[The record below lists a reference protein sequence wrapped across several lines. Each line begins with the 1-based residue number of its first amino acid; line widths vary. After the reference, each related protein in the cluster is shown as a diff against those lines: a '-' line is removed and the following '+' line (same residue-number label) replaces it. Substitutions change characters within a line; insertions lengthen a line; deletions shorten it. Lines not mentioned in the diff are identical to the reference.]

1 MDIITAILILLSA
14 GLVLGQIF
22 EHYGFASVAGEIIGG
37 IVLGPAVLDFVRP
50 TPVLLSISEVA
61 LFFIVLLIGIEMTTD
76 LLKKSYARAL
86 QLTMTSFLIPL
97 FIMSALMYLV
107 FGMSPEISIIIA
119 ISIGVPSISIASVL
133 VRSYGLLQT
142 SAGSIILASVVIS
155 DLLAFLIFSS
165 FLSDRNVVP
174 EVVVFILFVA
184 FLFYLDYIIARNS
197 ERVVRAFERLRAS
210 EHGEKIIFG
219 MIILSGLLVS
229 TFFQYIGI
237 TYVLGAFF
245 SGMLISEVVVGKN
258 LLGIITRTMNRINES
273 FFIPLYFTIIGL
285 STIVPGFD
293 LLIMLAVLLA
303 VTGGFSA
310 FLNRQMSTRLGLE
323 TNPSTTS
330 GILGGRG
337 AVGVVIASLA
347 LSYSLIDHQLY
358 SVVIFGTV
366 IQALVLPMFIKKNGK
381 KIEF

>member
-22 EHYGFASVAGEIIGG
+22 EHYDFASVAGEIIGG

-86 QLTMTSFLIPL
+86 PLTTTSFLIPL
-97 FIMSALMYLV
+97 FIMSALMYLA
-107 FGMSPEISIIIA
+107 FGMSPEVSIIIA
-119 ISIGVPSISIASVL
+119 ISIGVPSISIVSVL

-142 SAGSIILASVVIS
+142 SAGSVILASVVIS

-293 LLIMLAVLLA
+293 LLVVLAVLLA

-310 FLNRQMSTRLGLE
+310 FLNRRMSTRLGLE

-366 IQALVLPMFIKKNGK
+366 IQALVLPMLIRKNGN
-381 KIEF
+381 KIES

>member
-1 MDIITAILILLSA
+1 
-14 GLVLGQIF
+14 
-22 EHYGFASVAGEIIGG
+22 
-37 IVLGPAVLDFVRP
+37 
-50 TPVLLSISEVA
+50 
-61 LFFIVLLIGIEMTTD
+61 
-76 LLKKSYARAL
+76 
-86 QLTMTSFLIPL
+86 
-97 FIMSALMYLV
+97 
-107 FGMSPEISIIIA
+107 
-119 ISIGVPSISIASVL
+119 
-133 VRSYGLLQT
+133 
-142 SAGSIILASVVIS
+142 
-155 DLLAFLIFSS
+155 
-165 FLSDRNVVP
+165 
-174 EVVVFILFVA
+174 
-184 FLFYLDYIIARNS
+184 
-197 ERVVRAFERLRAS
+197 
-210 EHGEKIIFG
+210 
-219 MIILSGLLVS
+219 SGLLVS

-293 LLIMLAVLLA
+293 LLVVLAVLLA

-310 FLNRQMSTRLGLE
+310 FLNRRMSTRLGLE

-366 IQALVLPMFIKKNGK
+366 IQALVLPMLIRKNGN
-381 KIEF
+381 KIES

>member
-22 EHYGFASVAGEIIGG
+22 EHYDFASVAGEIIGG

-86 QLTMTSFLIPL
+86 PLTTTSFLIPL
-97 FIMSALMYLV
+97 FIMSALMYLA
-107 FGMSPEISIIIA
+107 FGMNPEVSIIIA

-184 FLFYLDYIIARNS
+184 FLFY
-197 ERVVRAFERLRAS
+197 
-210 EHGEKIIFG
+210 
-219 MIILSGLLVS
+219 
-229 TFFQYIGI
+229 
-237 TYVLGAFF
+237 
-245 SGMLISEVVVGKN
+245 
-258 LLGIITRTMNRINES
+258 
-273 FFIPLYFTIIGL
+273 
-285 STIVPGFD
+285 
-293 LLIMLAVLLA
+293 
-303 VTGGFSA
+303 
-310 FLNRQMSTRLGLE
+310 
-323 TNPSTTS
+323 
-330 GILGGRG
+330 
-337 AVGVVIASLA
+337 
-347 LSYSLIDHQLY
+347 
-358 SVVIFGTV
+358 
-366 IQALVLPMFIKKNGK
+366 
-381 KIEF
+381 

>member
-22 EHYGFASVAGEIIGG
+22 EHYDFASVAGEIIGG

-86 QLTMTSFLIPL
+86 PLTATSFLIPL
-97 FIMSALMYLV
+97 FIMSALMYLA
-107 FGMSPEISIIIA
+107 FGMSPEVSIIIA

-197 ERVVRAFERLRAS
+197 EKVVRAFERLRAS

-245 SGMLISEVVVGKN
+245 SGMLISEVVVGRN

-293 LLIMLAVLLA
+293 LLVVLAVLLA

-310 FLNRQMSTRLGLE
+310 FLNRRMSTRLGLE

-366 IQALVLPMFIKKNGK
+366 IQALVLPMLIRKNGN
-381 KIEF
+381 KIES

>member
-22 EHYGFASVAGEIIGG
+22 EYYGFASVAGEIIGG
-37 IVLGPAVLDFVRP
+37 IVLGPAVLGFVRP
-50 TPVLLSISEVA
+50 NPVLLSISEVA
-61 LFFIVLLIGIEMTTD
+61 LFFIVLLIGIEMTTE
-76 LLKKSYARAL
+76 LLKKSYTRAL
-86 QLTMTSFLIPL
+86 PLTATSFLIPL
-97 FIMSALMYLV
+97 LIMSALMYFV
-107 FGMSPEISIIIA
+107 FGMSPDVSIIIA

-133 VRSYGLLQT
+133 VRNYGLLQT
-142 SAGSIILASVVIS
+142 SAGSVILASVVIS
-155 DLLAFLIFSS
+155 DLLAFIIFSS
-165 FLSDRNVVP
+165 FLNDRNVVP

-184 FLFYLDYIIARNS
+184 FLFYLDYIVARNS
-197 ERVVRAFERLRAS
+197 EKVIGAFERLRAS

-219 MIILSGLLVS
+219 MIILGGLLVS

-245 SGMLISEVVVGKN
+245 SGMLISDVVVGKN

-285 STIVPGFD
+285 STIAPGVN
-293 LLIMLAVLLA
+293 LLIVLAALLL
-303 VTGGFSA
+303 VTGGISA
-310 FLNRQMSTRLGLE
+310 SLNRRMSSRLGLE
-323 TNPSTTS
+323 TDPSTTM

-347 LSYSLIDHQLY
+347 LNYSLIDHRLY

-366 IQALVLPMFIKKNGK
+366 IQALVLPMLIKKNAK
-381 KIEF
+381 KTER

>member
-22 EHYGFASVAGEIIGG
+22 EHYDFASVAGEIIGG

-86 QLTMTSFLIPL
+86 PLTTTSFLIPL
-97 FIMSALMYLV
+97 FIMSALMYLA
-107 FGMSPEISIIIA
+107 FGMSPEVSIIIA

-142 SAGSIILASVVIS
+142 SAGSVILASVVIS

-310 FLNRQMSTRLGLE
+310 FLNRQMSARLGLE

>member
-22 EHYGFASVAGEIIGG
+22 EHYDFASVAGEIIGG

-86 QLTMTSFLIPL
+86 PLTTTSFLIPL
-97 FIMSALMYLV
+97 FIMSALMYLA
-107 FGMSPEISIIIA
+107 FGMNPEVSIIIA

-197 ERVVRAFERLRAS
+197 EKVVRAFERLRAS

-245 SGMLISEVVVGKN
+245 SGMLISEVVVGRN

-293 LLIMLAVLLA
+293 LLVVLAVLLA

-310 FLNRQMSTRLGLE
+310 FLNRRMSTRLGLE

-366 IQALVLPMFIKKNGK
+366 IQALVLPMLIRKNGN
-381 KIEF
+381 KIES